1 MYGDCTG
8 GHRKQPAEET
18 IQLWL
23 TRHGAVQYSTVQ
35 YSTVQP
41 IYIRISWRRCTGLYE
56 YNLMMGHSK
65 DSCEHHCVDIS
76 LVSRYMQYLL
86 PVASGATGQLS
97 PGAGWAEAA
106 ACGLS
111 SVLVITNYILTVLH
125 LFCCLLYNHWFV
137 SDLYFKDMV
146 RIKYHL

>member
-1 MYGDCTG
+1 MVLYRGT
-8 GHRKQPAEET
+8 QEAEPEET

-23 TRHGAVQYSTVQ
+23 TRHGAGVQYSDVQ
-35 YSTVQP
+35 CSTVQP
-41 IYIRISWRRCTGLYE
+41 IYIRISWRWCTGLYE

-65 DSCEHHCVDIS
+65 DSCNTIVWI
-76 LVSRYMQYLL
+76 SRYLHYLL

-111 SVLVITNYILTVLH
+111 LSFQNIFWLCYKY
-125 LFCCLLYNHWFV
+125 FCFV
-137 SDLYFKDMV
+137 VFYKTIDSHFGSDLFFTDMV
-146 RIKYHL
+146 RLKYHV